1 MKLLMKIIGIAGF
14 ALVTLAALV
23 IVYVS
28 LNYDANSLRPEIE
41 KFALTEGYIIDIEG
55 DLKWQ
60 FLPNPGI
67 SVRQLSWR
75 EIEHTS
81 GTVGELI
88 LTIDWGGALSILGGG
103 QPAVDGADA
112 AAQRANNLQL
122 AALVDGIRLRDT
134 SVVWQRPQMPEW
146 TFDHIALRL
155 SNVSTDGRRF
165 PIEIELRTLD
175 DVEVRVVASLALD
188 LAAQT
193 VSIVDLDA
201 SAGGARLRGDLA
213 FNGAPATAIGAIEL
227 QDLNL
232 KQWLGSLQQP
242 FPEIEVPRTVSA
254 RALTQLGA
262 QLEYHLEANG
272 RSTLEVKLDIDGQ
285 SLDVDANSDASSEKL
300 QIVLSAPRFAVGD
313 YLAPDDDNPRA
324 GPQQSTH
331 AALFAPLAPLMLW
344 PGQAQMEINLATLQ
358 LNGYELS
365 NLYTKLF
372 SNRGVLRVASLNA
385 DLFGGQLNALG
396 VIDASG
402 ATPRLTLQPSL
413 TDIHLTRALP
423 ALADSEDLSGL
434 FSLQANLVG
443 RGASGQ
449 SLLRSLTGNGNFN
462 LLRPRYSSIN
472 VEQMFCSGTQLLSGG
487 GLSNQQWPE
496 GTDLHD
502 VAGAFN
508 LRDGNLL
515 LDSLT
520 TGTGNLKITANGTVG
535 LLARTYR
542 IEAATRLDGT
552 TTSANGCSVNANLR
566 DRDIPFVCSGS
577 FDQKG
582 APKCLPDSGGLGA
595 SLKNTA
601 LQKLGEKLLGKD
613 GKNPPDVTDL
623 LKGLFN

>member
-1 MKLLMKIIGIAGF
+1 MKLLMKIIGIAGL

-28 LNYDANSLRPEIE
+28 LTYDANSLRPKIQ
-41 KFALTEGYIIDIEG
+41 KFALSEGYTIDIEG
-55 DLKWQ
+55 DLEWQ
-60 FLPNPGI
+60 FLPNPGV

-88 LTIDWGGALSILGGG
+88 LTVDWGAALSMLGGG
-103 QPAVDGADA
+103 QPAIDGADA
-112 AAQRANNLQL
+112 AAQRANNLKL

-134 SVVWQRPQMPEW
+134 KVVWQRAQMPEW
-146 TFDHIALRL
+146 TFDQIALRL
-155 SNVSTDGRRF
+155 SNVSTDGERF

-175 DVEVRVVASLALD
+175 DIEIRVAASLALD
-188 LAAQT
+188 LAAQA

-201 SAGGARLRGDLA
+201 SAGGARLHGDLA
-213 FNGAPATAIGAIEL
+213 LNGAAATAIGAIEL
-227 QDLNL
+227 QNFNL
-232 KQWLGSLQQP
+232 KQWLGRLQQP

-272 RSTLEVKLDIDGQ
+272 RSTLDVKLDIDGQ
-285 SLDVDANSDASSEKL
+285 SLDVNANSDASSEKL

-324 GPQQSTH
+324 APQQSTH
-331 AALFAPLAPLMLW
+331 AALFAPLMLW
-344 PGQAQMEINLATLQ
+344 PGQAQMEIKLATLQ

-365 NLYTKLF
+365 NLYTNLF
-372 SNRGVLRVASLNA
+372 SNRGVLRLASLNA

-396 VIDASG
+396 VIDLSG

-413 TDIHLTRALP
+413 TDIDLSRALP

-472 VEQMFCSGTQLLSGG
+472 VEQMFCSGTQVLSGG

-520 TGTGNLKITANGTVG
+520 TGAGNLKIAANGTVG

-542 IEAATRLDGT
+542 IKAATRLDGP

-577 FDQKG
+577 FDQEG
-582 APKCLPDSGGLGA
+582 APKCLPDSGGLGD
-595 SLKNTA
+595 SLKNKA